1 MKNKIVLFL
10 VCIVC
15 CRIAAASDVVSHLD
29 TIKALREVS
38 VTAIKQAANVRMLP
52 VSSTVIGTSEIER
65 QGIESMKNVSGV
77 VPNFYMPDYGSRMTS
92 TIYVRGLGARIDQP
106 VVGLNVDNVPFM
118 NKDNYDFELLDIERM
133 EVLRGP
139 QSTLYGRNTMGGL
152 INIYTLSPMKY
163 QGLRAMIEYGM
174 GNSFK
179 AGVSYYDR
187 FNSRLAM
194 SWSGYVASSDGFY
207 TNEYNGVD
215 CGAEKQGSLRW
226 KTVWRAAD
234 RVNIENVAALSLT
247 RQSGYPY
254 ASIDTDQ
261 INYNDTCFYRRT
273 GVTDGLTVKW
283 INDKFTLSGITSFQY
298 LDDNMTLDQDF
309 LPLEYF
315 TLTQRRKELAL
326 TQDVVARGSVGDY
339 GWTVGAFGFYKNTD
353 MSAPVTFKEYGI
365 DQLIE
370 KNRNEANPAY
380 PIAWDDETFVLGSEF
395 DNPVWGLALYHQS
408 AYNLDRWNF
417 TAGIRLDYEHA
428 ALNYR
433 SHCNT
438 SYTVYDCRHTS
449 QLINPYQQKLV
460 AIDEG
465 GSLDK
470 SFVELLPKLSVSF
483 DVTARSKIY
492 ASVAKGYK
500 SGGYNTQMFSDVL
513 QQRIM
518 QEMGM
523 SAKYDVDDV
532 VGYLPEK
539 SLNYELGAHINCC
552 EDRLKADAAVF
563 YVDCRDQQ
571 LTVFPEGTTT
581 GRVMTNAGK
590 TRSFGVEASLSIVP
604 NDYWSLNAS
613 YGYTNARFVDF
624 DNGKQD
630 YSGNRLPYAPA
641 HTAYVSASY
650 SVPVNASWVNRI
662 NLMVNCRGVGDI
674 YWDEANDVRDPFYAL
689 LGASVRF
696 EHERYSL
703 DVWGENLTNTDYKTF
718 YFVSIGHGFYQKG
731 KPMQVGA
738 TLRLNFETK

>member
-1 MKNKIVLFL
+1 
-10 VCIVC
+10 
-15 CRIAAASDVVSHLD
+15 
-29 TIKALREVS
+29 
-38 VTAIKQAANVRMLP
+38 
-52 VSSTVIGTSEIER
+52 
-65 QGIESMKNVSGV
+65 MKNVSGV

-163 QGLRAMIEYGM
+163 QGLRAMVEYGM

-194 SWSGYVASSDGFY
+194 SWSGYVALNDGFY
-207 TNEYNGVD
+207 TNEYNGTD

-283 INDKFTLSGITSFQY
+283 INDYFTLSGITSFQY

-326 TQDVVARGSVGDY
+326 TQDVVVRGSVGDY

-370 KNRNEANPAY
+370 KNRNEANPVY
-380 PIAWDDETFVLGSEF
+380 PIAWDDEAFVLGSEF
-395 DNPVWGLALYHQS
+395 EIIIRIPTHCVVTHHILIRFQ
-408 AYNLDRWNF
+408 NLSGIIHLSSPRCF
-417 TAGIRLDYEHA
+417 REGRSIGIR
-428 ALNYR
+428 
-433 SHCNT
+433 
-438 SYTVYDCRHTS
+438 
-449 QLINPYQQKLV
+449 QLIP
-460 AIDEG
+460 
-465 GSLDK
+465 
-470 SFVELLPKLSVSF
+470 
-483 DVTARSKIY
+483 
-492 ASVAKGYK
+492 
-500 SGGYNTQMFSDVL
+500 
-513 QQRIM
+513 
-518 QEMGM
+518 
-523 SAKYDVDDV
+523 
-532 VGYLPEK
+532 
-539 SLNYELGAHINCC
+539 
-552 EDRLKADAAVF
+552 
-563 YVDCRDQQ
+563 
-571 LTVFPEGTTT
+571 
-581 GRVMTNAGK
+581 
-590 TRSFGVEASLSIVP
+590 IVP
-604 NDYWSLNAS
+604 IV
-613 YGYTNARFVDF
+613 TTHVVEPKPIHITRIV
-624 DNGKQD
+624 
-630 YSGNRLPYAPA
+630 
-641 HTAYVSASY
+641 YVHD
-650 SVPVNASWVNRI
+650 
-662 NLMVNCRGVGDI
+662 G
-674 YWDEANDVRDPFYAL
+674 
-689 LGASVRF
+689 
-696 EHERYSL
+696 
-703 DVWGENLTNTDYKTF
+703 
-718 YFVSIGHGFYQKG
+718 
-731 KPMQVGA
+731 
-738 TLRLNFETK
+738 